1 MAAQHIEP
9 HLVMADERGN
19 IYDDPDLLMVCRRGA
34 QWGLPRPDELIP
46 LPEESEFFLLPG
58 RQAVGLDPET
68 GRIAP
73 PEGEAQ
79 LAVAA
84 FAAPGY
90 TLSAHPAYESG
101 ENSPMLPLFA
111 YGAVGF
117 ARGRFYICARRV
129 DIEPRQIFSNIP
141 RGRIE
146 QAARALLRDYPKN
159 RLIRHIMD
167 NCVARYDCPAAR
179 NFALGRYEAPLP
191 SSRACNASCIGCISA
206 QEKDS
211 PIQSTP
217 QCRLAFTPSPEELA
231 EVMCVHSG
239 RETRTPIYSF
249 GQGCEGDPLMNP
261 DLLVESVRQF
271 RAGDGPGTVN
281 CNTNASR
288 PEAVIRIAE
297 AGLTSMRVSLN
308 SARSGLYERYYRP
321 SGYSFDDVR
330 ASIREAR
337 SRGIW
342 VSLNLLVFP
351 GVTDTEEEL
360 DALARLVGENG
371 VSMIQWRNL
380 NIDPEWYFKLMSG
393 GEGQQKL
400 ELSPSMGLTSF
411 MKRLKKLCPWL
422 RYGYFNPYLGEKAEL
437 AAPMPG
443 EWSMPAPRARE
454 AAEAT
459 EDDIDSAEVGGAD
472 LDVAEAEASR
482 IE

>member
-58 RQAVGLDPET
+58 RKAVGLDPET
-68 GRIAP
+68 GLITP
-73 PEGEAQ
+73 PEGEAP

-90 TLSAHPAYESG
+90 TISAHPAYESDA
-101 ENSPMLPLFA
+101 NAPLLPLFA
-111 YGAVGF
+111 YGAVGY
-117 ARGRFYICARRV
+117 AKGRFYICARRV
-129 DIEPRQIFSNIP
+129 DTEPRQIFSNVG

-146 QAARALLRDYPKN
+146 QGARGLLRDYPKN

-191 SSRACNASCIGCISA
+191 SSRSCNASCIGCISA

-231 EVMCVHSG
+231 EVMRVHAG

-271 RAGDGPGTVN
+271 RAGEGPGTVN

-288 PEAVIRIAE
+288 TDAVIRLAE

-308 SARSGLYERYYRP
+308 SARPELYNRYYRP
-321 SGYSFDDVR
+321 SGYTFDDVR

-337 SRGIW
+337 SRGVW

-360 DALARLVGENG
+360 DALAHLVGENG

-393 GEGQQKL
+393 GEGQEKL

-437 AAPMPG
+437 TAPMPG
-443 EWSMPAPRARE
+443 EWTMPAPRARE
-454 AAEAT
+454 AATPEDGQEAMPD
-459 EDDIDSAEVGGAD
+459 EDSSDE
-472 LDVAEAEASR
+472 
-482 IE
+482 

>member
-58 RQAVGLDPET
+58 RKAVGLDPET
-68 GRIAP
+68 GLITP
-73 PEGEAQ
+73 PEGEAP

-90 TLSAHPAYESG
+90 TISAHPAYESD
-101 ENSPMLPLFA
+101 ENAPLLPLFA
-111 YGAVGF
+111 YGAVGY

-129 DIEPRQIFSNIP
+129 DTEPRQIFSNIP

-146 QAARALLRDYPKN
+146 QGARGLLRDYPKN

-179 NFALGRYEAPLP
+179 NFALGRFEAPLP
-191 SSRACNASCIGCISA
+191 SSRSCNASCIGCISA

-217 QCRLAFTPSPEELA
+217 QCRLAFTPSPEEIA
-231 EVMCVHSG
+231 EVMRIHSG

-271 RAGDGPGTVN
+271 RAGEGPGTVN

-288 PEAVIRIAE
+288 TDAVIRLAE

-308 SARSGLYERYYRP
+308 SARAELYNRYYRP

-337 SRGIW
+337 SRGVW

-360 DALARLVGENG
+360 DALAHLVGENG

-380 NIDPEWYFKLMSG
+380 NIDPEWYFKLMSDS
-393 GEGQQKL
+393 EGQEKL

-437 AAPMPG
+437 TAPMPG
-443 EWSMPAPRARE
+443 EWTMPVPRARE
-454 AAEAT
+454 AAT
-459 EDDIDSAEVGGAD
+459 PEDGLDGPEMDGAD
-472 LDVAEAEASR
+472 MNAS
-482 IE
+482 EVEVSHGE

>member
-58 RQAVGLDPET
+58 RKAVGLDPET
-68 GRIAP
+68 GLITP
-73 PEGEAQ
+73 SEGEAP

-90 TLSAHPAYESG
+90 TISAHPAYESDA
-101 ENSPMLPLFA
+101 NAPLLPLFA
-111 YGAVGF
+111 YGAVGY

-129 DIEPRQIFSNIP
+129 DTEPRQIFSNVG

-146 QAARALLRDYPKN
+146 QGARGLLRDYPKN

-191 SSRACNASCIGCISA
+191 SSRSCNASCIGCISA

-231 EVMCVHSG
+231 EVMRVHSG

-288 PEAVIRIAE
+288 TDAVIRLAE

-308 SARSGLYERYYRP
+308 SARPELYNRYYRP
-321 SGYSFDDVR
+321 SGYTFDDVR

-337 SRGIW
+337 SRGVW

-360 DALARLVGENG
+360 DALAHLVGENG

-393 GEGQQKL
+393 SEGQEKL

-437 AAPMPG
+437 TAPMPG
-443 EWSMPAPRARE
+443 EWTMPAPRARE
-454 AAEAT
+454 AAT
-459 EDDIDSAEVGGAD
+459 PEDGQETMPDEESSDE
-472 LDVAEAEASR
+472 
-482 IE
+482 

>member
-68 GRIAP
+68 GLIAP
-73 PEGEAQ
+73 PDGEAQ

-90 TLSAHPAYESG
+90 TISAHPAYESG
-101 ENSPMLPLFA
+101 EKVPLLPLFA
-111 YGAVGF
+111 YGAVGY

-129 DIEPRQIFSNIP
+129 DTEPRQIFSHIS

-146 QAARALLRDYPKN
+146 QGARGLLRDYPKN

-191 SSRACNASCIGCISA
+191 SSRSCNASCVGCISA

-211 PIQSTP
+211 PIQATP
-217 QCRLAFTPSPEELA
+217 QCRLAFTPSPEEIA
-231 EVMCVHSG
+231 EVMRIHSG

-288 PEAVIRIAE
+288 TDAVIRLAE
-297 AGLTSMRVSLN
+297 VGLTSMRVSLN
-308 SARSGLYERYYRP
+308 SARAELYNRYYRP

-337 SRGIW
+337 SRGVW

-360 DALARLVGENG
+360 DALAHLVGENG

-393 GEGQQKL
+393 GEGQEKL

-437 AAPMPG
+437 TAPMPG
-443 EWSMPAPRARE
+443 EWTMPAPRVRE
-454 AAEAT
+454 AAVPEDDT
-459 EDDIDSAEVGGAD
+459 EDGEMDTVDMDAAES
-472 LDVAEAEASR
+472 EAFRQE
-482 IE
+482 

>member
-58 RQAVGLDPET
+58 RKAVGLDPET
-68 GRIAP
+68 GLITP
-73 PEGEAQ
+73 PEGEAP

-90 TLSAHPAYESG
+90 TISAHPAYESD
-101 ENSPMLPLFA
+101 ENSPLLPLFA
-111 YGAVGF
+111 YGAVGY

-129 DIEPRQIFSNIP
+129 DTEPRQIFSNIG

-146 QAARALLRDYPKN
+146 QGARGLLRDYPQN

-191 SSRACNASCIGCISA
+191 SSRSCNASCIGCISA

-217 QCRLAFTPSPEELA
+217 QCRLAFTPSPEEIA
-231 EVMCVHSG
+231 EVMRIHSG

-271 RAGDGPGTVN
+271 RAGEGPGTVN

-288 PEAVIRIAE
+288 TDAVIRLAE

-308 SARSGLYERYYRP
+308 SARAELYNRYYRP

-337 SRGIW
+337 SRGVW

-360 DALARLVGENG
+360 DALAHLVGENG

-393 GEGQQKL
+393 GEGPEKL

-437 AAPMPG
+437 TAPMPG
-443 EWSMPAPRARE
+443 EWTMPAPRARE
-454 AAEAT
+454 AATPEDGQEAM
-459 EDDIDSAEVGGAD
+459 
-472 LDVAEAEASR
+472 LDEESSD
-482 IE
+482 E

>member
-68 GRIAP
+68 GHIAP

-101 ENSPMLPLFA
+101 ENAPMLPLFA

-129 DIEPRQIFSNIP
+129 DTEPRQIFSNIP

-146 QAARALLRDYPKN
+146 QGARALLRDYPKN

-167 NCVARYDCPAAR
+167 NCVARYDCPAGR

-231 EVMCVHSG
+231 EVMRVHSG

-271 RAGDGPGTVN
+271 RAGEGPGTVN

-288 PEAVIRIAE
+288 PEAVIRLAE

-308 SARSGLYERYYRP
+308 SARGGLYERYYRP

-443 EWSMPAPRARE
+443 EWTMPAPRARE
-454 AAEAT
+454 AAT
-459 EDDIDSAEVGGAD
+459 EDGLDAGAEEDSRNGSDSE
-472 LDVAEAEASR
+472 
-482 IE
+482 

>member
-46 LPEESEFFLLPG
+46 LPDESEFFLLPG
-58 RQAVGLDPET
+58 RNAVGLDPET
-68 GRIAP
+68 GLITP
-73 PEGEAQ
+73 PEGEAP

-90 TLSAHPAYESG
+90 TISAHPAYESG
-101 ENSPMLPLFA
+101 ENAPLLPLFA
-111 YGAVGF
+111 YGAVGY
-117 ARGRFYICARRV
+117 AKGRFYICARRV
-129 DIEPRQIFSNIP
+129 DTEPRQIFSHIA

-146 QAARALLRDYPKN
+146 QGARGLLRDYPKN

-191 SSRACNASCIGCISA
+191 SSRSCNASCVGCISA

-231 EVMCVHSG
+231 EVMRVHAG

-271 RAGDGPGTVN
+271 RAGQGPGTVN

-288 PEAVIRIAE
+288 ADAVIRLAE

-308 SARSGLYERYYRP
+308 SARPELYNRYYRP

-337 SRGIW
+337 QRGIW

-380 NIDPEWYFKLMSG
+380 NIDPEWYFKLMSSS
-393 GEGQQKL
+393 EGPDKL

-437 AAPMPG
+437 AAPLPG
-443 EWSMPAPRARE
+443 EWSMPAPKARE
-454 AAEAT
+454 GAALP
-459 EDDIDSAEVGGAD
+459 EDGDDAMGED
-472 LDVAEAEASR
+472 TAS
-482 IE
+482 E

>member
-58 RQAVGLDPET
+58 RKAVGLDPET
-68 GRIAP
+68 GLITP
-73 PEGEAQ
+73 PEGEAP

-90 TLSAHPAYESG
+90 TISAHPAYESDA
-101 ENSPMLPLFA
+101 NAPLLPLFA

-117 ARGRFYICARRV
+117 AKGRFYICARRV
-129 DIEPRQIFSNIP
+129 DTEPRQVFRHIS

-146 QAARALLRDYPKN
+146 QGARGLLHDYPKN

-191 SSRACNASCIGCISA
+191 SSRSCNASCIGCISA

-217 QCRLAFTPSPEELA
+217 QCRLAFTPSPEEIA
-231 EVMCVHSG
+231 EVMRIHSG

-271 RAGDGPGTVN
+271 RAGEGPGTVN

-288 PEAVIRIAE
+288 TDAVIRLAE

-308 SARSGLYERYYRP
+308 SARAELYNRYYRP

-337 SRGIW
+337 SRGVW

-360 DALARLVGENG
+360 DALAHLVGENG

-393 GEGQQKL
+393 GEGPEKL

-422 RYGYFNPYLGEKAEL
+422 RYGYFNPYLGEKAEMT
-437 AAPMPG
+437 APMPS
-443 EWSMPAPRARE
+443 EWTMPAPRARE
-454 AAEAT
+454 AATPEDGQEAM
-459 EDDIDSAEVGGAD
+459 
-472 LDVAEAEASR
+472 LDEESSG
-482 IE
+482 E

>member
-58 RQAVGLDPET
+58 RKAVGLDPET
-68 GRIAP
+68 GLITP
-73 PEGEAQ
+73 PEGEAP

-90 TLSAHPAYESG
+90 TISAHPAYESDA
-101 ENSPMLPLFA
+101 NAPLLPLFA
-111 YGAVGF
+111 YGAVGY

-129 DIEPRQIFSNIP
+129 DTEPRQIFSNVG

-146 QAARALLRDYPKN
+146 QGARGLLRDYPNN

-191 SSRACNASCIGCISA
+191 SSRSCNASCIGCISA

-231 EVMCVHSG
+231 EVMRVHAG

-288 PEAVIRIAE
+288 TDAVIRLAE

-308 SARSGLYERYYRP
+308 SARPELYNRYYRP
-321 SGYSFDDVR
+321 SGYTFDDVR

-337 SRGIW
+337 SRGVW

-360 DALARLVGENG
+360 DALAHLVGENG

-393 GEGQQKL
+393 SEGQEKL

-437 AAPMPG
+437 TAPVPG
-443 EWSMPAPRARE
+443 EWTMPAPRARE
-454 AAEAT
+454 AAT
-459 EDDIDSAEVGGAD
+459 PEDGQETMPDEESSDE
-472 LDVAEAEASR
+472 
-482 IE
+482 

>member
-46 LPEESEFFLLPG
+46 LPDESEFFLLPG
-58 RQAVGLDPET
+58 RNAVGLDPET
-68 GRIAP
+68 GLITP
-73 PEGEAQ
+73 PEGEAP

-90 TLSAHPAYESG
+90 TISAHPAYESG
-101 ENSPMLPLFA
+101 ENAPLLPLFA
-111 YGAVGF
+111 YGAVGY
-117 ARGRFYICARRV
+117 AKGRFYICARRV
-129 DIEPRQIFSNIP
+129 DTEPRQIFSHIA

-146 QAARALLRDYPKN
+146 QGARGLLRDYPKN

-191 SSRACNASCIGCISA
+191 SSRSCNASCVGCISA

-231 EVMCVHSG
+231 EVMRVHAG

-271 RAGDGPGTVN
+271 RAGQGPGTVN

-288 PEAVIRIAE
+288 TDAVIRLAE

-308 SARSGLYERYYRP
+308 SARPELYNRYYRP

-337 SRGIW
+337 QRGIW

-380 NIDPEWYFKLMSG
+380 NIDPEWYFKLMSSS
-393 GEGQQKL
+393 EGPDRL

-437 AAPMPG
+437 AAPLPG
-443 EWSMPAPRARE
+443 EWSMPAPKARE
-454 AAEAT
+454 GAALP
-459 EDDIDSAEVGGAD
+459 EDGDDAMGED
-472 LDVAEAEASR
+472 TAS
-482 IE
+482 E